1 MAYSLSH
8 TVLPA
13 VPSSPYKIWWM
24 KGRQSGPAVK
34 PCVEGGSTCHWT
46 HTSLFSIHYIGYRKF
61 ALSLFRY
68 CTSIWLLAIPV
79 LVRWREKQV
88 KCPTSGNFYCPRDT
102 VPLNSYRIEE
112 EGLPTWHCPF
122 KHLPNRGGGSA
133 AAHRAILKQEGI
145 SRWGGGGEG
154 GEGGLEAWLVVAGSN
169 PKPLETVH

>member
-1 MAYSLSH
+1 MN
-8 TVLPA
+8 
-13 VPSSPYKIWWM
+13 
-24 KGRQSGPAVK
+24 
-34 PCVEGGSTCHWT
+34 EGSTVRPSGQTMCT
-46 HTSLFSIHYIGYRKF
+46 EPIPLSSVYIRISRIRTVF
-61 ALSLFRY
+61 LSRQLQYYTLFRVLRY
-68 CTSIWLLAIPV
+68 RASIWLLTIPV
-79 LVRWREKQV
+79 SVRWREKQV

-112 EGLPTWHCPF
+112 EGLSTWHCPF